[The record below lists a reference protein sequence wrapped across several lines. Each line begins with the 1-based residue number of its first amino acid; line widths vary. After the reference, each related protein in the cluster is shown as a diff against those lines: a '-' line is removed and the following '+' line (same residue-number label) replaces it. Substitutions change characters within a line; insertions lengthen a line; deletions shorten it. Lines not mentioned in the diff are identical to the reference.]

1 MADIKDFKHA
11 IVRQKILD
19 AVRKDLIGPASDCEQ
34 LNEVPTSSYITG
46 LLYPADTD
54 VTEDE
59 NYNDVEFTEK
69 NFDADGET
77 LEVGI
82 FEEEEPED
90 RVKGGFQKPSSIGV
104 SFYVSNDVQKVNA
117 YINWGKYYAEQV
129 QGEAIDKTLEED
141 AENKKKKKH
150 TIYIREQMNDVVE
163 INFNEMGRSK
173 QIPLESNGNIYIY
186 VMKMQLDNGYKMVS
200 VYLHN
205 NDKSDGDEKE
215 YEKVMFQVE
224 MLIADDLMS
233 PIFVPEYLCRKVE
246 LEDEYYYK
254 GRPVYARGRG
264 CAATWEKK
272 AEEINATA
280 IKSSFIPD
288 YEIPSVSAQ
297 IDDMPEHAFSMLQ
310 MGSPKKKSEVIQNL
324 RTLTEMYGSWI
335 TDVLTN
341 DEAMHDDKFKATG
354 QTIIDKCNDANR
366 RMNAGIDL
374 IENNDKVYQAFVF
387 MNQAMYLQRSITA
400 FSKDYGNGIPCS
412 LKDYMTD
419 MPEKGRKKDHSEWRP
434 FQIAF
439 VLLNMCGIMDGES
452 PERDIVDL
460 LYFPTGGGKT
470 EAYLGLIAFTI
481 AYRRLTVSDETDYEK
496 DGGVTVF
503 LRYTLRLLTTQQRD
517 RLMRLIVAM
526 EQLREKNEKLYG
538 KERISIGFW
547 VGGNVTPN
555 KFSEYNDSD
564 QFKKREFIRKLTKQ
578 IIKCPYCGK
587 PITRDEYDI
596 NEKGKYVKI
605 HCADDN
611 CMFSLKTGRTIPVY
625 LVDEEIYAKCPT
637 VIISTVDKFARLP
650 WSERVGL
657 LFGRTDRYCSRC
669 GHIAIGE
676 KHAGRHNADV
686 AAGLERAETVA
697 CKPFYPPEL
706 IIQDELHLITGP
718 LGTIY
723 GGYETV
729 VEEMSCIEKN
739 GKKIRPKYIVSTAT
753 IRNAGEQIKFLYG
766 RNEFAQFP
774 PSGFDT
780 RDSFFIKE
788 VPLPTENL
796 VDVSEEKISRMI
808 SDGKKPF
815 RQYAGICASGQ
826 SVKTTLIRLYS
837 IILQTALDIAK
848 NPEYED
854 YIDPYYTLIG
864 YFNSIRELG
873 GAVRLLDDDIASR
886 IRVVKNKYN
895 SSEQRYL
902 SFEGKKE
909 ITSRIPSWEIAQV
922 LEKLAISYDKNKEK
936 QGCYDVV
943 IATNMIAVG
952 MDVDRL
958 GLMSVVGQPK
968 QNSEYIQATSRVGRQ
983 HPGIIFT
990 VYNPYRPRDLS
1001 NYENFVGFH
1010 SQMYRYVEGTTATP
1024 FAARARDRVLHALV
1038 VSLLRLQVE
1047 LMAEN
1052 SGASNI
1058 NDISDEQIKDIKEKI
1073 LERVKIT
1080 SPSSYVDTEKEMD
1093 EFINTW
1099 KNIAKDEKLYYFVPA
1114 VADDKKRLLTYYGEY
1129 YGDKEKPTLSS
1140 MRDVE
1145 QSSTVFYW
1153 EGV

>member
-1 MADIKDFKHA
+1 MGLDI
-11 IVRQKILD
+11 
-19 AVRKDLIGPASDCEQ
+19 IGS
-34 LNEVPTSSYITG
+34 
-46 LLYPADTD
+46 
-54 VTEDE
+54 
-59 NYNDVEFTEK
+59 
-69 NFDADGET
+69 
-77 LEVGI
+77 
-82 FEEEEPED
+82 
-90 RVKGGFQKPSSIGV
+90 
-104 SFYVSNDVQKVNA
+104 
-117 YINWGKYYAEQV
+117 
-129 QGEAIDKTLEED
+129 
-141 AENKKKKKH
+141 
-150 TIYIREQMNDVVE
+150 
-163 INFNEMGRSK
+163 
-173 QIPLESNGNIYIY
+173 
-186 VMKMQLDNGYKMVS
+186 
-200 VYLHN
+200 
-205 NDKSDGDEKE
+205 
-215 YEKVMFQVE
+215 
-224 MLIADDLMS
+224 
-233 PIFVPEYLCRKVE
+233 
-246 LEDEYYYK
+246 
-254 GRPVYARGRG
+254 
-264 CAATWEKK
+264 
-272 AEEINATA
+272 
-280 IKSSFIPD
+280 
-288 YEIPSVSAQ
+288 
-297 IDDMPEHAFSMLQ
+297 
-310 MGSPKKKSEVIQNL
+310 
-324 RTLTEMYGSWI
+324 
-335 TDVLTN
+335 
-341 DEAMHDDKFKATG
+341 
-354 QTIIDKCNDANR
+354 
-366 RMNAGIDL
+366 
-374 IENNDKVYQAFVF
+374 
-387 MNQAMYLQRSITA
+387 
-400 FSKDYGNGIPCS
+400 GIPCN
-412 LKDYMTD
+412 LTDFMKD

-439 VLLNMCGIMDGES
+439 VLLNLCGIMDGES
-452 PERDIVDL
+452 PEREIVDL

-481 AYRRLTVSDETDYEK
+481 AYRRLTAKEENEYEK

-526 EQLREKNEKLYG
+526 EQLREKNTELYG
-538 KERISIGFW
+538 KERITIGFW

-555 KFSEYNDSD
+555 KFDEYSSTDKS
-564 QFKKREFIRKLTKQ
+564 KKDPFERKLFKQ
-578 IIKCPYCGK
+578 IIRCPYCGK
-587 PITRDEYDI
+587 PIKKDDYIIDKKAKSVQIYCSDEF
-596 NEKGKYVKI
+596 
-605 HCADDN
+605 
-611 CMFSLKTGRTIPVY
+611 CMFSKRTGRTIPVY

-650 WSERVGL
+650 WTEQVGL
-657 LFGRTDRYCSRC
+657 LFGKTDRCCSRC
-669 GHIAIGE
+669 GHIAVGE
-676 KHAGRHNADV
+676 KHPGRHNADV
-686 AAGLERAETVA
+686 AAGLDKAVTTE

-729 VEEMSCIEKN
+729 VEEMCCIERN
-739 GKKIRPKYIVSTAT
+739 GKKIRPKYVVSTAT
-753 IRNAGEQIKFLYG
+753 IKNAGEQIKFLYG
-766 RNEFAQFP
+766 RENFTQFP

-780 RDSFFIKE
+780 RDSFFIRE
-788 VPLPTENL
+788 VALPKENL
-796 VDVSEEKISRMI
+796 TDATEEKIQELI
-808 SDGKKPF
+808 ADGQKPF
-815 RQYAGICASGQ
+815 RQYVGICASGQ

-837 IILQTALDIAK
+837 IILQTALDLA
-848 NPEYED
+848 NEPEFED

-895 SSEQRYL
+895 SPEQRYL

-922 LEKLAISYDKNKEK
+922 LEKLAVAYDKNKEK

-958 GLMSVVGQPK
+958 GLMTVVGQPK

-1038 VSLLRLQVE
+1038 VSMLRLQFE
-1047 LMAEN
+1047 EMADN
-1052 SGASNI
+1052 GGAANI
-1058 NDISDEQIKDIKEKI
+1058 NEISNEDIKRVREMI
-1073 LERVKIT
+1073 LERVKVT
-1080 SPSSYVDTEKEMD
+1080 APSSYVDTEKEID
-1093 EFINTW
+1093 EFISTW
-1099 KNIAKDEKLYYFVPA
+1099 KNIAKSDKLYYFVPS

-1153 EGV
+1153 EGI

>member
-215 YEKVMFQVE
+215 YEKVMLQVE

-729 VEEMSCIEKN
+729 VEEMCCIEKN

-848 NPEYED
+848 EPEYED